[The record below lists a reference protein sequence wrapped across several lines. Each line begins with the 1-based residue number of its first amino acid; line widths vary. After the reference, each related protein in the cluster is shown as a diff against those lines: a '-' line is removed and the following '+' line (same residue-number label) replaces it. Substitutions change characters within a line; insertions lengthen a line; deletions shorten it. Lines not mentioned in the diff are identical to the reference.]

1 MSGAA
6 WRRWFGRRMTRT
18 GDAGT
23 EHVRLSGPAQRYS
36 DRQVACAI
44 PLKGTLQVGYGSL
57 GAGRRDV
64 RCVRRSTSRRRMG
77 VQMPSGRT
85 KGLTKTLCISVR
97 AASGLPVGTC
107 RHASD
112 RHKPGTPTSTSLR
125 AAPTRLISTRIVFL
139 AASGQ
144 VRSRCIS
151 SRAASGLPQT
161 QCRAVVPFLAQ
172 VPDALPGGRWHACAT
187 AAGVSPAVRAR
198 RHRT

>member
-1 MSGAA
+1 MSYLLDTNTVIGILRGKKPELLARAA
-6 WRRWFGRRMTRT
+6 T
-18 GDAGT
+18 
-23 EHVRLSGPAQRYS
+23 VPRLSLRTCSVVKA
-36 DRQVACAI
+36 VIKIACAI

-125 AAPTRLISTRIVFL
+125 AAPTRLISTRIAFL

-161 QCRAVVPFLAQ
+161 QCRAVVPVLAQ
-172 VPDALPGGRWHACAT
+172 VPDALPG
-187 AAGVSPAVRAR
+187 
-198 RHRT
+198 